1 MQLEQFMMELMM
13 LIFTENKLLLL
24 QKLNKAIRD
33 CSLIMWE
40 GVQIHIFAQENPI
53 PLPLNSGEKIYTRHK
68 IPSPLNW
75 GKNDTPLPPP

>member
-53 PLPLNSGEKIYTRHK
+53 PLPLHSKLGKKRYPSSPPRESGT
-68 IPSPLNW
+68 
-75 GKNDTPLPPP
+75 PPPNY